1 MATATVAGRYAFEKN
16 GKKLDK
22 YGANLAAATLPCRGH
37 RATHNLLQ
45 CLGMAMM
52 KLGGISSEKEAVN
65 FLLDKVGGNRRS
77 CISSS

>member
-45 CLGMAMM
+45 SL
-52 KLGGISSEKEAVN
+52 I
-65 FLLDKVGGNRRS
+65 
-77 CISSS
+77 